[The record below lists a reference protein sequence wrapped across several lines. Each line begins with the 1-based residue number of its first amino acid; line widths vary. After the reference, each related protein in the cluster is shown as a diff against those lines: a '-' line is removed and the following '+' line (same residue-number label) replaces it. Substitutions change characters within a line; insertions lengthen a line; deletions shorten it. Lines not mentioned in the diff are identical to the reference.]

1 MKYDWLADHPQYL
14 ESRFINQTYILCMI
28 YVLLNKLISSW
39 NKWNIQIN
47 KLKQKYMDIIENLI
61 DKIDD
66 DYSIKM
72 ILFYPHVE
80 LDSKPL
86 IAFLKEHD

>member
-1 MKYDWLADHPQYL
+1 
-14 ESRFINQTYILCMI
+14 
-28 YVLLNKLISSW
+28 
-39 NKWNIQIN
+39 
-47 KLKQKYMDIIENLI
+47 MDIIENLI